1 MIYHRL
7 KNSATNLDEPAGESV
22 FDLTSTRYTEEL
34 RTLGQ
39 ALEAQSIVSVE
50 IEAQGR
56 GYRAR
61 AELDERKKARGSF
74 GAILK
79 RAFRSLV
86 QGDKQT
92 TSRITELC
100 YSAEEIQKLVQN
112 GQARR
117 RDTSAVLDP
126 FSLPHILRTVGTY
139 IDGLGQTTL
148 IRITVKDRGIIIVHY
163 KNASGQIEEL
173 KQDMEFFYCAWIK
186 FYLRRKNRSRPMPTP
201 RTPTNMTG

>member
-1 MIYHRL
+1 MIYHHAE
-7 KNSATNLDEPAGESV
+7 NSATNLDEPAGESV

-34 RTLGQ
+34 RAVGQ
-39 ALEAQSIVSVE
+39 ALEAQSFVSIE
-50 IEAQGR
+50 IEAQGS
-56 GYRAR
+56 GYWAR
-61 AELDERKKARGSF
+61 AELDERKKAGESF

-79 RAFRSLV
+79 RAFQSLV
-86 QGDKQT
+86 QSDKQT
-92 TSRITELC
+92 TSRITELR

-126 FSLPHILRTVGTY
+126 FSLSHILRTAGTY

-148 IRITVKDRGIIIVHY
+148 IGITVKDRWIIVHY
-163 KNASGQIEEL
+163 KNASGQIKEL

-186 FYLRRKNRSRPMPTP
+186 FYLRRKNRPAPMLTP
-201 RTPTNMTG
+201 RTPTYMTSL